1 MYKER
6 DDRVRDY
13 ILPDRVLWTT
23 GEDTVKDVENLLKYD
38 KEPQVSF
45 GLRNLCTLLPGG
57 GVLLDFGKQYHGGI
71 QIVCQHVD
79 QGSSEAKV
87 RVRFG
92 ESAMEAMSSI
102 GEKGATNCHSPR
114 DVEVA
119 LSYLCSVEV
128 GSTGFRF
135 VRIDSLHDAKVILH
149 SVRAVYLHRDLEI
162 KGSFKSNDELLN
174 KIWSVGAYTV
184 YLNTQ
189 EFVWDGVKRDRLV
202 WIGDMHPETSTI
214 QAIFGYDKAVPRSLD
229 LVRNDTAPTG
239 WMNGIPSYSL
249 WWIRIHHDWYM
260 HNGDKKYLLEQ
271 VPYLKAL
278 IDNLISHINDDGT
291 NVIGDKAGGM
301 GYFIDWPSSTNPEA
315 QRGGVH
321 ALMVHAIR
329 DAKEIFEVA
338 AASDYVDKCAQAL
351 KKLSKHTPSNGGNK
365 AAASLMVLA
374 GVLDA
379 KEVNEKLLSVDPYA
393 DVSTFLGYYVLKAR
407 AEAGDVKGAIDLARV
422 FWGEMIKLGATT
434 FWEDFNMEWA
444 KGAKPIDSILKE
456 GEYDVHGDNGAYCY
470 KGFRHSLCH
479 GWASGPTAFL
489 SEYVL
494 GIKVVEAGCK
504 KVKVQPNLGDLK
516 WVEGTYPTPYG
527 IISVRHEAMS
537 DGTVKSEI
545 KAPEGVEIVK

>member
-1 MYKER
+1 MFMER

-23 GEDTVKDVENLLKYD
+23 GEETVESPETLINFNG
-38 KEPQVSF
+38 EAQASF
-45 GLRNLCTLLPGG
+45 GSSNLCTILPGG

-71 QIVCQHVD
+71 QMVFQQVAAGTK
-79 QGSSEAKV
+79 QAKV

-92 ESAMEAMSSI
+92 ESAMEAMSNI
-102 GEKGATNCHSPR
+102 GEKGATNDHSPR

-119 LSYLCSVEV
+119 VSTLGSVEI
-128 GSTGFRF
+128 GNTAFRF
-135 VRIDSLHDAKVILH
+135 VRIDSLHDAPLRLRY
-149 SVRAVYLHRDLEI
+149 VRTVYLHRDLEI
-162 KGSFKSNDELLN
+162 KGSFKCNDELLN

-189 EFVWDGVKRDRLV
+189 EFIWDGVKRDRLV

-214 QAIFGYDKAVPRSLD
+214 QAIFGFDKAVPRSLD
-229 LVRNDTAPTG
+229 LVRNDTAPNA

-249 WWIRIHHDWYM
+249 WWLKIHHDWYM
-260 HNGDKKYLLEQ
+260 HNGDKAYLLEQ
-271 VPYLKAL
+271 IDYMKAL
-278 IDNLISHINDDGT
+278 VDNLIAHINEDGT
-291 NVIGDKAGGM
+291 NTIGEKAGGM
-301 GYFIDWPSSTNPEA
+301 GYFIDWPSSTNPQA

-321 ALMVHAIR
+321 ALMVHSIG
-329 DAKEIFEVA
+329 DAKELFEVA
-338 AASDYVDKCAQAL
+338 EATEYVEKCKEAL
-351 KKLSKHTPSNGGNK
+351 EKLAKYTPAHGGNK
-365 AAASLMVLA
+365 AAASLMALA

-379 KEVNEKLLSVDPYA
+379 KEINKELLSVDPYA
-393 DVSTFLGYYVLKAR
+393 DISTFLGYYVLKAR
-407 AEAGDVKGAIDLARV
+407 SEAGDVQGALDLTRV

-444 KGAKPIDSILKE
+444 KGAQPIDTILKE

-494 GIKVVEAGCK
+494 GVKVVDAGCK
-504 KVKVQPNLGDLK
+504 KIKIEPSLGDLK

-527 IISVRHEAMS
+527 VVSIRHEVQS
-537 DGTVKSEI
+537 DGSIKSDI
-545 KAPEGVEIVK
+545 NAPAGVEII

>member
-1 MYKER
+1 MFMER

-13 ILPDRVLWTT
+13 IIPDRVLWTT
-23 GEDTVKDVENLLKYD
+23 GEETVLNPENLLKTD
-38 KEPQVSF
+38 KEPQASF
-45 GLRNLCTLLPGG
+45 GAASLCTLLPGG

-71 QIVCQHVD
+71 QMVF
-79 QGSSEAKV
+79 QGVAGGSAQAKV

-92 ESAMEAMSSI
+92 ESATEAMSSI
-102 GEKGATNCHSPR
+102 GEKGATNDHSPR
-114 DVEVA
+114 DIEVA
-119 LSYLCSVEV
+119 VSNLGSVEI
-128 GSTGFRF
+128 GNTAFRF
-135 VRIDSLHDAKVILH
+135 VRIDSLHDAPMTLRY
-149 SVRAVYLHRDLEI
+149 VRTVYLHRDLEI

-189 EFVWDGVKRDRLV
+189 EFIWDGVKRDRLV

-214 QAIFGYDKAVPRSLD
+214 QTIFGYDKAVPRSLD
-229 LVRNDTAPTG
+229 LVRNDTDPKG

-260 HNGDKKYLLEQ
+260 HNGDKNYLLEQ
-271 VPYLKAL
+271 IPYLKSL

-291 NVIGDKAGGM
+291 NIIGDKAGGM

-321 ALMVHAIR
+321 ALMVHSIR

-338 AASDYVDKCAQAL
+338 AASDYVEKCEIAL
-351 KKLSKHTPSNGGNK
+351 TKLAKNTPSHGNNK
-365 AAASLMVLA
+365 AAASLMALA

-379 KEVNEKLLSVDPYA
+379 KEINKELLAVNPYA

-444 KGAKPIDSILKE
+444 KGAQPIDTVLKE

-504 KVKVQPNLGDLK
+504 KIKIQPQLGDLK

-527 IISVRHEAMS
+527 IVSVRHEAQS
-537 DGTVKSEI
+537 DGTI
-545 KAPEGVEIVK
+545 KTEVNAPEGIKIVK

>member
-1 MYKER
+1 MYMER

-23 GEDTVKDVENLLKYD
+23 GEDTVKDAENLLKAD
-38 KEPQVSF
+38 KEPQASF
-45 GLRNLCTLLPGG
+45 GPSSLCTLLPGG

-71 QIVCQHVD
+71 QMVCQHVGA
-79 QGSSEAKV
+79 GSSQAKI

-92 ESAMEAMSSI
+92 ESAMEAMSNI
-102 GEKGATNCHSPR
+102 GEKGATNDHSPR
-114 DVEVA
+114 DIEVA
-119 LSYLCSVEV
+119 VANLGSVEI
-128 GSTGFRF
+128 GNTAFRF
-135 VRIDSLHDAKVILH
+135 VRIDSLHDAQILLRY
-149 SVRAVYLHRDLEI
+149 VRVVYLHRDLEI

-174 KIWSVGAYTV
+174 KIWNVGAYTV